1 MIIQQV
7 NGESDRLKDAMRQKM
22 GEIDDWKS
30 RYQRVETDLRQNKAQ
45 QEQRIPMLEG
55 KLNQLNAEND
65 RLNNALKSR
74 AGEIENWKNKH
85 SDIERQITRYI
96 TIEQDKKNLENQL
109 DNHIRQINDLQGNMR
124 QL

>member
-1 MIIQQV
+1 
-7 NGESDRLKDAMRQKM
+7 
-22 GEIDDWKS
+22 
-30 RYQRVETDLRQNKAQ
+30 
-45 QEQRIPMLEG
+45 MLEG
-55 KLNQLNAEND
+55 KLNQLNTEND

-96 TIEQDKKNLENQL
+96 TIEQDKKNLESQL